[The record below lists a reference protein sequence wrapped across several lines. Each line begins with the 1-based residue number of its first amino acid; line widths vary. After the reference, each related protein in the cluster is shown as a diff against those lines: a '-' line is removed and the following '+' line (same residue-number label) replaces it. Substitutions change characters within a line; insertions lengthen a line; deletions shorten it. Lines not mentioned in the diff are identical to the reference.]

1 MDLATLGGLA
11 LGFSFILVGI
21 ILGGTGVG
29 IFIDMPSMMITIG
42 GSIAATLIRYP
53 LKTVL
58 GLIGVIKKTLLFKLP
73 SPLEEI
79 RRIVEF
85 SKVARREGLLA
96 LEQKVTGLKDPF
108 LTKAVQ
114 LLIDGTGA
122 DSLRDILDT
131 EIDYLRQRHLTG
143 KSVLESMGAV
153 FPAFGMIGTLIGLIQ
168 MLRNL
173 EDPSQI
179 GAGMA
184 VALITTFYGVICANL
199 ICIPFAGKLDGRS
212 QEEMLLKKIMAEGIV
227 SIQGGDSPN
236 IIQEKLVAFLSPKA
250 RVIKDAKEAKK

>member
-1 MDLATLGGLA
+1 MDLATLGGIA
-11 LGFSFILVGI
+11 LGGAFILVGI
-21 ILGGTGVG
+21 FLGGTGVG
-29 IFIDMPSMMITIG
+29 IFIDMPSVMITIG
-42 GSIAATLIRYP
+42 GSIAATLVRYP
-53 LKTVL
+53 LKTMF
-58 GLIGVIKKTLLFKLP
+58 GLIGIVKKTLLFKLP
-73 SPLEEI
+73 LPQEEI
-79 RRIVEF
+79 QRMVGY

-96 LEQKVTGLKDPF
+96 LEQKITNLKDPF
-108 LTKAVQ
+108 LNKAVQ

-122 DSLRDILDT
+122 DALRDILDT

-184 VALITTFYGVICANL
+184 VALITTFYGVVCANL
-199 ICIPFAGKLDGRS
+199 ICLPFAGKLDGRS
-212 QEEMLLKKIMAEGIV
+212 QEEMLLKKMMTEGVIA
-227 SIQGGDSPN
+227 IQGGDNPT

-250 RVIKDAKEAKK
+250 RVLKDEKK

>member
-1 MDLATLGGLA
+1 MDLATLGGIA
-11 LGFSFILVGI
+11 LGGAFILVGI
-21 ILGGTGVG
+21 FLGGTGVG
-29 IFIDMPSMMITIG
+29 IFIDMPSVMITIG
-42 GSIAATLIRYP
+42 GSIAATLVRYP
-53 LKTVL
+53 LKTMF
-58 GLIGVIKKTLLFKLP
+58 GLIGIVKKTLLFKLP
-73 SPLEEI
+73 LPQEEI
-79 RRIVEF
+79 QRMVGY

-96 LEQKVTGLKDPF
+96 LEQKITNLKDPF
-108 LTKAVQ
+108 LNKAVQ

-122 DSLRDILDT
+122 DALRDILDT

-143 KSVLESMGAV
+143 KGVLESMGAV

-184 VALITTFYGVICANL
+184 VALITTFYGVVCANL
-199 ICIPFAGKLDGRS
+199 ICLPFAGKLDGRS
-212 QEEMLLKKIMAEGIV
+212 QEEMLLKKMMTEGVIA
-227 SIQGGDSPN
+227 IQGGDNPT

-250 RVIKDAKEAKK
+250 RVLKDEKK